1 MSKQAC
7 WKDMAAKYGFCKVCG
22 KSIATQAA
30 QSCTNEECPQR
41 LAEKDN
47 EQNREAV
54 GSTRDFCLL

>member
-54 GSTRDFCLL
+54 